1 MPNAPPHFLGL
12 IDVRGTSVTVMDL
25 RNLLGEPWRPDE
37 PDTRFVVL
45 LMDHDRRKLHIA
57 LRVDRVIEVATL
69 DGDKLESVAGAGL
82 LQWDESMVEGIGRRN
97 GSFVTVLRLDGLLG
111 RQGAPA
117 QAGSGQGS
125 AFDMEAA

>member
-1 MPNAPPHFLGL
+1 
-12 IDVRGTSVTVMDL
+12 MDL

-45 LMDHDRRKLHIA
+45 LVDHDGRKLHIA

-69 DGDKLESVAGAGL
+69 DGTSSSPWLEQT
-82 LQWDESMVEGIGRRN
+82 LQWDEAWSRASTPN
-97 GSFVTVLRLDGLLG
+97 GSFVAVLRSTALG
-111 RQGAPA
+111 AARRPC